1 LSEGYAPMRIM
12 VNGVERQ
19 GQDATIADLM
29 ASLQTPLKGVAVER
43 NRLIVPKSLYKTTY
57 LEEGDEIE
65 IVDIVGG
72 G

>member
-1 LSEGYAPMRIM
+1 MRIM

-19 GQDATIADLM
+19 GKDATIADLM
-29 ASLQTPLKGVAVER
+29 TSLQSPSKGVAVER
-43 NRLIVPKSLYKTTY
+43 NRVIVPKSLYKTTY
-57 LEEGDEIE
+57 LEDGDEIE

>member
-1 LSEGYAPMRIM
+1 MRIM

-19 GQDATIADLM
+19 AQEATVAELLM
-29 ASLQTPLKGVAVER
+29 SLEAPPKGVAVER
-43 NRLIVPKSLYKTTY
+43 NRVIVPKSAYKTTH
-57 LEEGDEIE
+57 LEDGDEIE

>member
-1 LSEGYAPMRIM
+1 MRIM

-29 ASLQTPLKGVAVER
+29 VTLQTSLQGVAVER
-43 NRLIVPKSLYKTTY
+43 NRVIVPKSLYKTTY
-57 LEEGDEIE
+57 LEDGDEIE

>member
-1 LSEGYAPMRIM
+1 MRIM

-19 GQDATIADLM
+19 AQDATIADLM
-29 ASLQTPLKGVAVER
+29 VSLETPLNGVAVER
-43 NRLIVPKSLYKTTY
+43 NRAIVPKSLYKTTY
-57 LEEGDEIE
+57 LEDGDEIE

>member
-1 LSEGYAPMRIM
+1 MRIL

-19 GQDATIADLM
+19 AQHSTVADLLI
-29 ASLQTPLKGVAVER
+29 SLETPQKGVAVER
-43 NRLIVPKSLYKTTY
+43 NRVIVPKSAYKTTH
-57 LEEGDEIE
+57 LEDGDEIE

>member
-1 LSEGYAPMRIM
+1 MRIM

-29 ASLQTPLKGVAVER
+29 VTLQTSLKGVAVER
-43 NRLIVPKSLYKTTY
+43 NRVIVPKSLYKTTY
-57 LEEGDEIE
+57 LEDGDEIE

>member
-1 LSEGYAPMRIM
+1 MRIM

-19 GQDATIADLM
+19 AQDATIADLM
-29 ASLQTPLKGVAVER
+29 VSLETPLKGVAVER
-43 NRLIVPKSLYKTTY
+43 NRVIVPKSLYKTTY
-57 LEEGDEIE
+57 LEDGDEIE

>member
-1 LSEGYAPMRIM
+1 MRIL

-19 GQDATIADLM
+19 GQDATVADLM
-29 ASLQTPLKGVAVER
+29 ISLGTSLKGVAVER
-43 NRLIVPKSLYKTTY
+43 NRVIVPKSLYKTTN
-57 LEEGDEIE
+57 LQDGDEIE

>member
-1 LSEGYAPMRIM
+1 MRIM

-19 GQDATIADLM
+19 AQEATVAELLL
-29 ASLQTPLKGVAVER
+29 SLEAPPKGVAVER
-43 NRLIVPKSLYKTTY
+43 NRVIVPKSLYKTTH

>member
-1 LSEGYAPMRIM
+1 MRIM
-12 VNGVERQ
+12 VNGSERRAQ
-19 GQDATIADLM
+19 EKTVADLM
-29 ASLQTPLKGVAVER
+29 AALEMPVRGVAVER
-43 NRLIVPKSLYKTTY
+43 NRAIVPKSLYKTTY

>member
-1 LSEGYAPMRIM
+1 MRIM

-29 ASLQTPLKGVAVER
+29 ASPFKGVAVER
-43 NRLIVPKSLYKTTY
+43 NRVIVPKSLYKTTY
-57 LEEGDEIE
+57 LEDGDEIE